1 MADKSIRAT
10 LGAGGALSKALPT
23 FEPRASQLAMAEAVE
38 EALAKGRALVVEA
51 GTGTGKT
58 LAYLLP
64 AALSGLKVVIST
76 ATKALQEQLADKDV
90 PLLKSLGVTATFAFL
105 KGRSN
110 YLCLLRHEQFVENPL
125 FTSTDEMR
133 HWEAIH
139 GWAERTLTG
148 DRAEL
153 DDVPEGLQ
161 LWRDLTTTA
170 ETCLGMKCPKADE
183 CHVFRARRKAAD
195 ADVVIVNHH
204 LFFADLRIRSSS
216 AGDTGAAVL
225 PRYDAVI
232 FDEAHGVEE
241 TATDHF
247 GSTLTSHR
255 VFELARDAQRTLAG
269 NHKLVAA
276 QGLAL
281 RLEREGGKY
290 FAAAAQC
297 RPLEAR
303 REPPNGRRRGGKM
316 LLQELEDGRWVVA
329 PGSLASAEAARQ
341 DLRELLRA
349 LGSALSQAVDDD
361 EVTLLER
368 RTSTLATDL
377 DLFADGA
384 DADET
389 QVRWAELRAGAVFL
403 HASPVDVSNV
413 LQDKLYDRIGPVVF
427 TSATLAVS
435 GTLDYFKQRIGLADA
450 EGPLFPTDEAV
461 LASPFDF
468 EKAAALYLPE
478 AMPEPMDPAFAN
490 AVADELR
497 KLLPITGGRAFALF
511 TSLRNMRAV
520 HERLKDELP
529 YQVLLQGDRPKAQLL
544 RAFRETPSVL
554 FASQSFWEG
563 VDVQGEALSLVVID
577 KLPFASPGEPLV
589 AARIERLKAAGGQ
602 PFYDYQVPQAALAL
616 KQGFGRLIRSTKD
629 RGIVALLDPRL
640 TTKSYGRLFLSS
652 LPRCRIARTVEDL
665 QEFWGANTPD

>member
-1 MADKSIRAT
+1 MATDPIRAA
-10 LGAGGALSKALPT
+10 LGAGGTLSKELPA
-23 FEPRASQLAMAEAVE
+23 FEPRDSQLKMADAVLH
-38 EALAKGRALVVEA
+38 ALQRGRALVVEA

-64 AALSGLKVVIST
+64 AALSGLKVVVST

-90 PLLKSLGVTATFAFL
+90 PLLKSLGVQATFAFL
-105 KGRSN
+105 KGRQN
-110 YLCLLRHEQFVENPL
+110 YLCLLRHEEFSENPL
-125 FTSTDEMR
+125 LREQADVK
-133 HWEAIH
+133 HWESIRT
-139 GWAERTLTG
+139 WAEGTDTG
-148 DRAEL
+148 DRAEVE
-153 DDVPEGLQ
+153 DVPENLL
-161 LWRDLTTTA
+161 LWRDLTSTT
-170 ETCLGMKCPKADE
+170 ETCLGMKCAHAE
-183 CHVFRARRKAAD
+183 ACYVFKARRKAAD

-216 AGDTGAAVL
+216 AGDNGSAVL
-225 PRYDAVI
+225 PHYDAVI

-247 GSTLTSHR
+247 GSTLSSHR
-255 VFELARDAQRTLAG
+255 LLELARDAQRTLSG
-269 NHKLVAA
+269 KDKLVAA
-276 QGLAL
+276 QGLAI

-297 RPLEAR
+297 RPAELR
-303 REPPNGRRRGGKM
+303 REPAKEKRRGGKM
-316 LLQELEDGRWVVA
+316 LLPELEDARWAIA
-329 PGSLASAEAARQ
+329 PGSLKPAEAPRTE
-341 DLRELLRA
+341 LRELVRA
-349 LGSALSQAVDDD
+349 LGSELSKAVDDD

-368 RTSTLATDL
+368 RASQLATDL
-377 DLFADGA
+377 DLFAEDA
-384 DADET
+384 DVDET
-389 QVRWAELRAGAVFL
+389 QVRWAEQRSGQIFL

-435 GTLDYFKQRIGLADA
+435 GTLDYFKQRVGLSDG

-461 LASPFDF
+461 LASPFDYAR
-468 EKAAALYLPE
+468 AAAIYLPRQ
-478 AMPEPMDPAFAN
+478 MPDPMDPSWPD

-497 KLLPITGGRAFALF
+497 KLLPVTGGRAFVLF

-529 YQVLLQGDRPKAQLL
+529 WQVLLQGEMPKAKLV
-544 RAFRETPSVL
+544 RAFKETPSVL

-589 AARIERLKAAGGQ
+589 AARIDRLKAAGGQ
-602 PFYDYQVPQAALAL
+602 PFFEYQVPQAALAL

-629 RGIVALLDPRL
+629 RGIVALLDPRI
-640 TTKSYGRLFLSS
+640 TSKSYGQLFLSS
-652 LPRCRIARTVEDL
+652 LPRCRMARTVEELRD
-665 QEFWGANTPD
+665 FWGVQ

>member
-125 FTSTDEMR
+125 FTSTDERR

-255 VFELARDAQRTLAG
+255 VSELARDAQRTLSG
-269 NHKLVAA
+269 NHELVAA

-384 DADET
+384 DADES
-389 QVRWAELRAGAVFL
+389 QVRWAELRSGAVFL
-403 HASPVDVSNV
+403 HASPIDVSNV